1 MDSNL
6 TNLLNRCQ
14 LVGNTARNI
23 IEKYS
28 HTLRPDIQTELNR
41 LANRAREY
49 EHGTFII
56 LVVGPAKS
64 GKSTLVNL
72 ISGAYVSP
80 TSFLECTVRP
90 SVISRRKEG
99 QESSLTVYSGTDN
112 ATKLDKIDSII
123 DMIRGFGSEEDL
135 SGVISERLPL
145 TEENIRQR
153 VQLGLERSLDS
164 ENLLTSICTP
174 GGPLLQERVFVI
186 DMPGF
191 DGAYQNIDNPVY
203 ETIAQRAD
211 LIIFVQSSNA
221 AFSKVSKEFL
231 NVLAKNNKNVPVC
244 LVHNVFDASWWRPAE
259 DKKADIETQCAF
271 ACSRIREL
279 GFRIDQG
286 NHFCINLGAVED
298 YRKGLNDEGGKLEA
312 SNTEFDVMERMM
324 FDRIINHRDSMRL
337 ANSLSRVAQQRDK
350 IVDRV
355 QNRIA
360 NLQKLFKSYDE
371 ECQRLDSIRKDV
383 SMSSPVLPQPD
394 LSQIERIVTLEFRTQ
409 SNGINISIKKG
420 NSDTKK
426 IVNRSVEAVNIT
438 LNSELENI
446 FKLSQIADEIYRDYR
461 NRLTNLECAF
471 APYTCIPRATIA
483 PRRSLATDAKFDISS
498 HINIANIV
506 PKKKMIGFLN
516 GSHTGSEIVE
526 YINVIRE
533 QLAPIHEQGQLP
545 EPGILTRTDVKQIT
559 AAIENEV
566 EKLVEYYRQDLT
578 SYYDDARRKIL
589 SNIIL
594 STETAERECETL
606 INLSSDLKK
615 LSV

>member
-6 TNLLNRCQ
+6 STLFNRCQ
-14 LVGNTARNI
+14 LVENTVRNI

-28 HTLRPDIQTELNR
+28 HTLETNVQTDLNR

-90 SVISRRKEG
+90 SVISRREEG

-123 DMIRGFGSEEDL
+123 DLIRGFGSEEDL
-135 SGVISERLPL
+135 SGVISEKLPL

-153 VQLGLERSLDS
+153 VQLGLEKSLDS

-174 GGPLLQERVFVI
+174 GGQLLQERVFVI

-191 DGAYQNIDNPVY
+191 DGAYQNLDNPVY

-231 NVLAKNNKNVPVC
+231 NILAKNNKNVPVC
-244 LVHNVFDASWWRPAE
+244 LVHNVFDAAWWRSPE
-259 DKKADIETQCAF
+259 SKKADVETQCEF

-279 GFRIDQG
+279 GFRIDKG

-298 YRKGLNDEGGKLEA
+298 YRKGISDKEGKLAA
-312 SNTEFDVMERMM
+312 SSAEFDAMEQMM

-337 ANSLSRVAQQRDK
+337 TNSLSRVAQQRDK

-355 QNRIA
+355 QTRID
-360 NLQKLFKSYDE
+360 NLQKLLNRYEE
-371 ECQRLDSIRKDV
+371 ECKRLDSFKKDV
-383 SMSSPVLPQPD
+383 SIGIPESPQPD
-394 LSQIERIVTLEFRTQ
+394 LSQIERIVTSEFRTHA
-409 SNGINISIKKG
+409 NGINDNIKKSY
-420 NSDTKK
+420 SDTIA
-426 IVNRSVEAVNIT
+426 IVNEIVDSVNAT
-438 LNSELENI
+438 LNSDMDSI
-446 FKLSQIADEIYRDYR
+446 FNLRQIADEIYSDYR
-461 NRLTNLECAF
+461 NRLTNLESAF
-471 APYTCIPRATIA
+471 ATYACISRATIA
-483 PRRSLATDAKFDISS
+483 SRRSLATDVTFDIAS

-506 PKKKMIGFLN
+506 PKKKVIGFIN
-516 GSHTGSEIVE
+516 GSHTGLEIVQ
-526 YINVIRE
+526 YLSVIRE
-533 QLAPIHEQGQLP
+533 QLAPTHDQGQLP

-559 AAIENEV
+559 VAIEKEV
-566 EKLVEYYRQDLT
+566 EQLVEYYKQELT
-578 SYYDDARRKIL
+578 SYYDDARHKIL
-589 SNIIL
+589 STIL
-594 STETAERECETL
+594 PSPEEAERECKTL